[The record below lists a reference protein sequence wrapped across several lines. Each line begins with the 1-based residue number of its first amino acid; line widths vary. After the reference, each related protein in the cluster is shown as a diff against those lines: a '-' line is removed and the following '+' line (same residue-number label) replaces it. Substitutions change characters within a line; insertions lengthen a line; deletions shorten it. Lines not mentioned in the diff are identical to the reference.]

1 MTCKRSL
8 RIFLAC
14 PKLNPILNP
23 VMTKLTLNSEAQLND
38 LISETIM
45 KALYEDGICEP
56 DMSDLD
62 KDSTVYDEVYTDR
75 QEMLVNQAIVY
86 IKNNLH

>member
-14 PKLNPILNP
+14 PKLNPILNT

-62 KDSTVYDEVYTDR
+62 KDSTIYDEVYTER
-75 QEMLVNQAIVY
+75 QEMLVSQAIVY

>member
-1 MTCKRSL
+1 MK
-8 RIFLAC
+8 
-14 PKLNPILNP
+14 
-23 VMTKLTLNSEAQLND
+23 TKLTLNSEAQLND